1 MKEIPVHQEGETQ
14 KNKERKYDIKK
25 SFLEKGKD
33 TVELKKKREQEA
45 LQKAEDARKI
55 VTELKRK
62 ARGGDI
68 SREERVKLVKGYQER
83 YLPEYL
89 KRQKGRSLVVALM
102 SVVFTLKERL
112 GMFAVKGREQ
122 IPSSGPYLVVSNHF
136 GGETGKLLHVFG
148 KDKIHIMAGS
158 ESNWKRSG
166 FRNKLLQNMGML
178 PIDESLTHLSHQE
191 RRALLERTP
200 QRSRGAYERIIQRE
214 DSGRLPLNIE
224 HVRAAVAALLK
235 GEPVAIFP
243 EGLFTYDGKKQL
255 RKAYPGLE
263 LICAEYKRITGQDL
277 PIVPTAVRKNEVTI
291 GNALFLSEDTKKKQG
306 TNLVMERLAGLLPE
320 HERGV
325 YTT

>member
-1 MKEIPVHQEGETQ
+1 MKEKLTLGEGEIQ
-14 KNKERKYDIKK
+14 KKKERRDGVKR
-25 SFLEKGKD
+25 SFVEKGKD
-33 TVELKKKREQEA
+33 TLELKKKREREA
-45 LQKAEDARKI
+45 AQKLEEARKI

-62 ARGGDI
+62 ARGSEI
-68 SREERVKLVKGYQER
+68 SKEERLRLMKGYQEQ

-89 KRQKGRSLVVALM
+89 KRQKGKSPVVALM
-102 SVVFTLKERL
+102 SAIFTIKELL
-112 GMFAVKGREQ
+112 GRFAVKGRER

-148 KDKIHIMAGS
+148 KDKVHIMAGS

-178 PIDESLTHLSHQE
+178 PIDESLAHLSAQE
-191 RRALLERTP
+191 KQALLDRTP

-214 DSGRLPLNIE
+214 DSGRMPLNTENI
-224 HVRAAVAALLK
+224 RAAVAALLK

-263 LICAEYKRITGQDL
+263 LICAEYKRITGHDL
-277 PIVPTAVRKNEVTI
+277 PIVPTAVRKNEVLI
-291 GNALFLSEDTKKKQG
+291 GKPVLLSEDTKQKQG
-306 TNLVMERLAGLLPE
+306 TDSVMKQLAGLLPE

-325 YTT
+325 YAT